1 MEPQQPEQ
9 QPEQQPDEQPDF
21 LIPGIKKNVFV
32 LGLVSLFTDISS
44 EMLYPVIPIFL
55 TAVLSAPMYVVGLI
69 EGIAEGTAS
78 ILKVISGWYSDRTG
92 KRKPFVIVGYSLSAI
107 SKPLMAFAY
116 VWPLVLMARFLDRF
130 GKGVRTS
137 ARDALIAD
145 SAPVAQ
151 RGRSFGLHRTMDTF
165 GAVLGPMIA
174 IVILYMSADNYRL
187 LFMLAFLPAL
197 VSILL
202 IAFFVSERRQ
212 VPNTKVSFKISQFG
226 RDFKVFLLISVIFAL
241 GNSSDVF
248 LILRATDVG
257 ITITAVLLCY
267 IVYNIANAIGSYPA
281 GVLSDKLGRR
291 SLMLWGFLI
300 FAAVYIGFAMMP
312 ANIYVWPLFAIY
324 GVYAAFTNGVAKAY
338 VVDLVPFDK
347 RATALG
353 IYHTATGVMIIFSS
367 IIAGLLWEFIGS
379 SAPFAYGAATA
390 ILSAV
395 LLLILMP
402 KRHEIVG

>member
-1 MEPQQPEQ
+1 MWGKMQTQQPKE
-9 QPEQQPDEQPDF
+9 EPDF
-21 LIPGIKKNVFV
+21 LIPGIKKNVFI

-55 TAVLSAPMYVVGLI
+55 TAVLGAPMYIVGFI

-78 ILKVISGWYSDRTG
+78 ILKVISGWYSDKTG
-92 KRKPFVIVGYSLSAI
+92 KRKPFVMCGYSVSAI

-116 VWPLVLMARFLDRF
+116 VWPLVLVARFLDRF

-145 SAPVAQ
+145 SSPPAQ
-151 RGRSFGLHRTMDTF
+151 RGRSYGFHRTMDSF

-174 IVILYMSADNYRL
+174 ILILHLTADNYRL
-187 LFMLAFLPAL
+187 LFIVAFLPAL

-202 IAFFVSERRQ
+202 VAFLVSEQRQ
-212 VPNTKVSFKISQFG
+212 VPNTKISFKISQFG

-248 LILRATDVG
+248 LILRAADVG
-257 ITITAVLLCY
+257 FTVTAVLLCY
-267 IVYNIANAIGSYPA
+267 IVYNITNAIVSYPA
-281 GVLSDKLGRR
+281 GTLSDKLGRR

-300 FAAVYIGFAMMP
+300 FAAVYLGFALMP
-312 ANIYVWPLFAIY
+312 ANVYVWPLFAIY
-324 GVYAAFTNGVAKAY
+324 GVYAAFTDGVGKAY

-347 RATALG
+347 RGTALG

-367 IIAGLLWEFIGS
+367 IIAGLLWEFVGS
-379 SAPFAYGAATA
+379 SAPFVYGAATA
-390 ILSAV
+390 LLCAV
-395 LLLILMP
+395 LLLVLMP
-402 KRHEIVG
+402 KRHEMIG

>member
-1 MEPQQPEQ
+1 MQTRPLE
-9 QPEQQPDEQPDF
+9 DEPDF
-21 LIPGIKKNVFV
+21 LIPGIKKNVFI

-55 TAVLSAPMYVVGLI
+55 TAVLGAPMYVVGLI

-145 SAPVAQ
+145 SAPLAQ
-151 RGRSFGLHRTMDTF
+151 RGKSFGLHRTMDTF
-165 GAVLGPMIA
+165 GAVLGPIFA
-174 IVILYMSADNYRL
+174 ILILYMTADNYRL

-226 RDFKVFLLISVIFAL
+226 RDFKIFLLISVIFAL

-257 ITITAVLLCY
+257 FTVTAVLLCY
-267 IVYNIANAIGSYPA
+267 IVYNITNAIVSYPA
-281 GVLSDKLGRR
+281 GTLSDKLGRR
-291 SLMLWGFLI
+291 SLMFWGFLI
-300 FAAVYIGFAMMP
+300 FAAVYLGFAFMP

-324 GVYAAFTNGVAKAY
+324 GVYAAFTEGVGKAY
-338 VVDLVPFDK
+338 VVDLVPCEK
-347 RATALG
+347 RGTALG
-353 IYHTATGVMIIFSS
+353 IYHTATGITIVFAS

-379 SAPFAYGAATA
+379 SAPFVYGAATA
-390 ILSAV
+390 LLSAV
-395 LLLILMP
+395 LLVVLMP
-402 KRHEIVG
+402 KRHEMVG